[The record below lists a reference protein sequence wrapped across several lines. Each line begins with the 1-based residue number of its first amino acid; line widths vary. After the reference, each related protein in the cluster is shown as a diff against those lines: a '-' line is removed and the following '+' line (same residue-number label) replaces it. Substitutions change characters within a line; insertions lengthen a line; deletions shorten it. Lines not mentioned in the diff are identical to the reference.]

1 MTSYRPLA
9 TDAVADHIARQVS
22 RRVSRQRGRA
32 RVAVDGAPPTDPV
45 AVAEAAAEAL
55 RHTGRAAEV
64 VRASSFWRDASL
76 RYERGRE
83 DAEEYLSW
91 LDADALRREVLD
103 PFVAAGRYLPS
114 LRDPATNRSTH
125 EPPRV
130 SAPDTVLI
138 VAGQFLL
145 GLALPFEATV
155 HLSLS
160 PAALERQ
167 TAAAQRWTLPAFARY
182 AAQAAPAQRADIVIK
197 LDDPRHPA
205 VRC

>member
-1 MTSYRPLA
+1 MTTFRPLA
-9 TDAVADHIARQVS
+9 PDAIVGHIAQEVS
-22 RRVSRQRGRA
+22 RRGGAA

-45 AVAEAAAEAL
+45 AVAEAVAEAL
-55 RHTGRAAEV
+55 RHGGRAAEV
-64 VRASSFWRDASL
+64 VQASSFWKDASL

-91 LDADALRREVLD
+91 LDADALRREALD
-103 PFVAAGRYLPS
+103 PFAQSGQYLRS

-130 SAPDTVLI
+130 TAPDTVLI

-145 GLALPFEATV
+145 GRGLPFECTV

-160 PAALERQ
+160 PAALDRR
-167 TAAAQRWTLPAFARY
+167 TATAQRWTLPAFGRY
-182 AAQAAPAQRADIVIK
+182 DAEAVPGEAADIVIK

-205 VRC
+205 LRC